1 MGSSAVSSSTE
12 NTNFFNEFLD
22 DYFAECEEHLAVV
35 RRELLALE
43 SWVDRPQIEGSILN
57 ELFRSFHSVKG
68 LSAMVGVRD
77 AEELAHHMESY
88 LRSLRD
94 RQITLKP
101 EGFDA
106 LMVGTQILERAIES
120 RRDDTAE
127 SPDIAPAVR
136 QLEAVI
142 PQEPPTTT
150 ATAVT
155 SSDEVKLKPEEIDR
169 LQAVARTGQP
179 LWHFTFSPDTELSK
193 RGIGVNSIRER
204 LTQLGELIHVA
215 PRLKADNK
223 IVFDFILTT
232 DEPEG
237 GFAGWEAEGLS
248 WEPYQIAEPEAAVEA
263 SAPREESAESE
274 AASEPP
280 PPEVIED
287 SEAAET
293 AIRDSAPTATQTA
306 KTAPLMG
313 ASNLVRVDLPKL
325 DDLMRMVGELVITR
339 ARLDENLKH
348 LPASV
353 PAARRRALQEI
364 ALTLERQLRDLR
376 QGVMQ
381 VRLVPIGE
389 IFARMQFAVRDLMRV
404 TGKQVALDISGRETE
419 IDKFVVERMMDPLL
433 HLVRNAVSHGIES
446 PEERVRAGKPAEG
459 RVALRASTAGE
470 MVTVEIEDD
479 GRGIDIR
486 RVFER
491 GRQQGL
497 LSELA
502 ENFDPEH
509 YDAQTVLD
517 LLCSP
522 GFSTRDE
529 ADLASGRGVGMA
541 IVKTTVQELG
551 GAVTFQTQPGHRTHF
566 TIHLPLT
573 LAITDALIV
582 QVCGQTFAIPQ
593 SSVREVMD
601 IDRAAIIRL
610 EGHEII
616 SYRGQILP
624 LNYLERLFNCA
635 SDAEMPP
642 EKLTVVA
649 IGNGVSS
656 AGLVVNRIVG
666 LREIVVRPLTDP
678 FVQSPG
684 IAGATELGDGR
695 VVLILDV
702 VALIRSQNQAHLS
715 ARNYY
720 QNRRPAP
727 N

>member
-1 MGSSAVSSSTE
+1 MSSSTE
-12 NTNFFNEFLD
+12 NNNFFNDFLD

-43 SWVDRPQIEGSILN
+43 SWVDRPQIDGSILN
-57 ELFRSFHSVKG
+57 ELFRSFHSIKG

-106 LMVGTQILERAIES
+106 LMVGTQILEQAIES
-120 RRDDTAE
+120 RRDDAAE
-127 SPDIAPAVR
+127 SPDIAPAILR
-136 QLEAVI
+136 LETLI
-142 PQEPPTTT
+142 PSDPAPPT

-155 SSDEVKLKPEEIDR
+155 PCEVKLKPEDVDR
-169 LQAVARTGQP
+169 LKALAQSRRP
-179 LWHFTFSPDTELSK
+179 IWHFTFSPDTELSK
-193 RGIGVNSIRER
+193 RGVGVNSIRER
-204 LTQLGELIHVA
+204 LTQIGELIHVA

-223 IVFDFILTT
+223 IVFDFILAT
-232 DEPEG
+232 DEAEG
-237 GFAGWEAEGLS
+237 TFAGWEAEGLS
-248 WEPYQIAEPEAAVEA
+248 WEPFQIAETEAAVEP
-263 SAPREESAESE
+263 SAPREESEESE
-274 AASEPP
+274 IAEEAPPDGDGDGEP
-280 PPEVIED
+280 
-287 SEAAET
+287 SET
-293 AIRDSAPTATQTA
+293 AIAPPTA

-325 DDLMRMVGELVITR
+325 DELMRMVGELVITR
-339 ARLDENLKH
+339 ARLEENLKH
-348 LPASV
+348 LPASL
-353 PAARRRALQEI
+353 PAARRRSLQEI

-404 TGKQVALDISGRETE
+404 TGKEVALDISGQETE

-446 PEERVRAGKPAEG
+446 PQERVAAGKPPAG

-497 LSELA
+497 ISEPA
-502 ENFDPEH
+502 ENFDPDNT
-509 YDAQTVLD
+509 DAQTVLD

-522 GFSTRDE
+522 GFSTREE

-551 GAVTFQTQPGHRTHF
+551 GVVTFKTRPGNGTHF

-582 QVCGQTFAIPQ
+582 RVCDQTFAIPQ

-601 IDRAAIIRL
+601 IDKSAIIRL

-624 LNYLERLFNCA
+624 LNYLERLFNCV
-635 SDAEMPP
+635 SDSETAA

-702 VALIRSQNQAHLS
+702 VALIRSQNPAHLS
-715 ARNYY
+715 ARN
-720 QNRRPAP
+720 QRRTP
-727 N
+727 NYETRSNSI